1 MQRIVMLEGMQM
13 IQQRANKL
21 QRFWAYIFNFD
32 YILILLLLCLFVVN
46 GFIQYSAND
55 QIMTRMYND
64 GVYLGVSFIIMLVV
78 AGIHINRIRSFAFPL
93 YILSLILIA
102 LVLVI
107 GVKVNGAR
115 RWLNLGIRIQ
125 PSELCKL
132 SVPLLVA
139 YALSFKDHMLSY
151 KDFILGFAIIAIPFA
166 LIAKQPDLGTGILVF
181 SAGFFVLFFAG
192 LPWKVMIISLVSI
205 VASSPLIWG
214 LLKDYQKHRIL
225 TLIDPQSDPLGK
237 GYHIIQGVIAIGSG
251 GLHGQG
257 YLHGSQVHLNFIP
270 EKHTDFVVTVLA
282 EEFGYIGV
290 AVILALYLL
299 IALRGLRIT
308 RLAQDRFS
316 QTMAGSITL
325 SFILY
330 VLINMGMVSGI
341 FPVVGVPLPLISYGG
356 TATIVLMVGFGILLS
371 IDHRRRYHPLK

>member
-1 MQRIVMLEGMQM
+1 MTQIVRSKVRQFLH
-13 IQQRANKL
+13 
-21 QRFWAYIFNFD
+21 YIINFD
-32 YILILLLLCLFVVN
+32 YILILALIILFIAN
-46 GFIQYSAND
+46 IFIQYSAND
-55 QIMTRMYND
+55 RVMTRMYND
-64 GVYLGVSFIIMLVV
+64 VFYLGLSFILMLVI
-78 AGIHINRIRSFAFPL
+78 AGININKIRSMAIPL
-93 YILSLILIA
+93 YIISIILIA

-107 GVKVNGAR
+107 GVRVNGAR

-139 YALSFKDHMLSY
+139 YAISLKDHVLTY
-151 KDFILGFAIIAIPFA
+151 KDYIIGFIIIAIPFG

-192 LPWKVMIISLVSI
+192 LPWKVIVSSI
-205 VASSPLIWG
+205 VAIIISSPLIWH

-237 GYHIIQGVIAIGSG
+237 GYHIIQGIIAIGSG
-251 GLHGQG
+251 GMHGKG

-270 EKHTDFVVTVLA
+270 EKHTDFVITVLA
-282 EEFGYIGV
+282 EEFGYVGII
-290 AVILALYLL
+290 AMLCLYFI
-299 IALRGLRIT
+299 IAMRGLRIT
-308 RLAQDRFS
+308 RLADDRFS
-316 QTMAGSITL
+316 QTLAGSITL
-325 SFILY
+325 SFMLY

-356 TATIVLMVGFGILLS
+356 TATIVIMIGFGILLS
-371 IDHRRRYHPLK
+371 IDHQRRYRTL

>member
-1 MQRIVMLEGMQM
+1 M
-13 IQQRANKL
+13 IQQQTNKL
-21 QRFWAYIFNFD
+21 QQFWAYILNFD

-55 QIMTRMYND
+55 QVMTRMYND

-151 KDFILGFAIIAIPFA
+151 KDFILGFVIIAIPFA

-356 TATIVLMVGFGILLS
+356 TATIVLMIGFGILLS

>member
-1 MQRIVMLEGMQM
+1 M
-13 IQQRANKL
+13 KL
-21 QRFWAYIFNFD
+21 TLRNRLYLLLRHLLSFD
-32 YILILLLLCLFVVN
+32 YILIFSLVALFVINV
-46 GFIQYSAND
+46 FVQYSAND
-55 QIMTRMYND
+55 EVMTRLYSD
-64 GVYLGVSFIIMLVV
+64 VIFFGFSFVLMMII
-78 AGIHINRIRSFAFPL
+78 ASINTSKIRSMAIPL
-93 YILSLILIA
+93 YIISLILIA

-107 GVKVNGAR
+107 GVRVNGAR

-139 YALSFKDHMLSY
+139 YVLSIKDNVLTY
-151 KDFILGFAIIAIPFA
+151 KNYLLGFVLIIIPFL

-192 LPWKVMIISLVSI
+192 LPWKVIISSIIAI
-205 VASSPLIWG
+205 VASSPLIWH

-225 TLIDPQSDPLGK
+225 TLLDPQSDPLGK
-237 GYHIIQGVIAIGSG
+237 GYHIIQGIIAIGSG
-251 GLHGQG
+251 GMYGKG

-270 EKHTDFVVTVLA
+270 EKHTDFVITVLA
-282 EEFGYIGV
+282 EEFGYIGII
-290 AVILALYLL
+290 AILTLYLL
-299 IALRGLRIT
+299 IAMRGLRIM
-308 RLAQDRFS
+308 RLAPDRFS
-316 QTMAGSITL
+316 QTLAGSITM

-356 TATIVLMVGFGILLS
+356 TATIVIMIGFGILLS
-371 IDHRRRYHPLK
+371 IDHRNRYKDPFHYN